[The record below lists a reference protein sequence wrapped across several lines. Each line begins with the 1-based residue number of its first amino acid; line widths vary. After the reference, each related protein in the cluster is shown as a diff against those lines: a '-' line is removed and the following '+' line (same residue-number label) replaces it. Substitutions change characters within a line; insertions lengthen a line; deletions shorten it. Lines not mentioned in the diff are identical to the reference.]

1 MWFFKTAHIV
11 PSRVNENTKIHQC
24 TFSGNWGQK
33 ENLTNFQKHNH
44 NKEPRLR
51 MDFDFSVAIPEA
63 RKQGRK
69 TPSKLYVCLVAQS
82 CLTLWD
88 PVDCSLPGSSVQED
102 SPGTNIGMVAIPSS
116 RGSSQPRNRTQ
127 VSHIAGRFFIIWATR
142 EALKSLKE
150 YYFQLRILC
159 QLNYHST
166 YTRSQKI

>member
-1 MWFFKTAHIV
+1 M

-33 ENLTNFQKHNH
+33 ENLTNFQKHKNNP

-51 MDFDFSVAIPEA
+51 MDFDFSMAIPEA

-69 TPSKLYVCLVAQS
+69 IPSKVYACLVAQL
-82 CLTLWD
+82 CLALCD
-88 PVDCSLPGSSVQED
+88 PTDCSLPGSSVLGD
-102 SPGTNIGMVAIPSS
+102 SPGTNIGMGCHSLLQGIFP
-116 RGSSQPRNRTQ
+116 TQ
-127 VSHIAGRFFIIWATR
+127 ESNPGLHIAGRFFIIWATR

-159 QLNYHST
+159 QLNYHSA